1 MSELPAA
8 QHRRLQSWA
17 TRAIANGWL
26 AENALDAVDSA
37 SGANP
42 GQLFDESARPLVVGL
57 FGGTGVGKSSLLN
70 RLAGQ
75 NVARAS
81 AERPTSRD
89 ITVFI
94 HRSISVD
101 RLPDAFPM
109 QRMRTAL
116 HNNDDYRQ
124 IMFIDMPDFD
134 SVEQSNRELV
144 ELWMPH
150 LDVVLYV
157 VSPERYRDDMGW
169 QLLQRH
175 ASEHAWLFVI
185 NQWDRGDE
193 AQLTDF
199 THILETRGLSNPL
212 IFCTDCANPQH
223 APGSDSQIATD
234 DFLPLQKTLIE
245 LSDQQ
250 IVHALQKYGVLA
262 RLQQLKSQSD
272 PWLNALDDQPTL
284 DALPARWGET
294 LEKQQLRLREAMLL
308 PIEQAAQ
315 TYVDDTPFWRSLFGL
330 SSQKEPAQM
339 SAAQQTAASLAP
351 TITDRLDTVLTQF
364 INQQAHESQLPL
376 TALNNA
382 FQGAR
387 TTLTD
392 GVELKLQNSLSLAL
406 LHPGKIWHR
415 RAHKLMGRLC
425 LLLPLASLGWI
436 SYRVVS
442 GFVAGSSDPSA
453 YLNSNFAINGALL
466 IGVSW
471 LLPAMAHTYLRPS
484 TEAAARQGM
493 HNGMNGVVEHMD
505 GHALDALE
513 KLSNESAQLR
523 LDYLALWSEW
533 PGGQSIDMP
542 EAVQR
547 MLSDKLFNSHNAENI
562 NKTGDQSADTL
573 RVLDVRANT
582 QSSTDAAPLS

>member
-8 QHRRLQSWA
+8 QHRRLHSWG
-17 TRAIANGWL
+17 TRAITDGWL
-26 AENALDAVDSA
+26 ADNACDALGSD

-199 THILETRGLSNPL
+199 TKILETRGLSDPMV
-212 IFCTDCANPQH
+212 FCTDCAHPLH
-223 APGSDSQIATD
+223 APGSNPQTATD
-234 DFLPLQKTLIE
+234 DFLALQTTLIE
-245 LSDQQ
+245 SSDQQ

-272 PWLNALDDQPTL
+272 PWLDALGDQSTL
-284 DALPARWGET
+284 DALPTRWGET
-294 LEKQQLRLREAMLL
+294 LEAQRLSIKEATLL

-315 TYVDDTPFWRSLFGL
+315 TYVDDTPFWRSLLGL
-330 SSQKEPAQM
+330 SSQKAHAQI
-339 SAAQQTAASLAP
+339 SAAQQTSAALAP
-351 TITDRLDTVLTQF
+351 TLTDRLDTVLTQF

-376 TALNNA
+376 KALNKA
-382 FQGAR
+382 FQEAR
-387 TTLTD
+387 EVLTN
-392 GVELKLQNSLSLAL
+392 GVELKLQNALSLAL

-415 RAHKLMGRLC
+415 RLHKLMGRLC

-453 YLNSNFAINGALL
+453 YLNSNFAINGGLL

-471 LLPAMAHTYLRPS
+471 LLPAMAHTYLNPS
-484 TEAAARQGM
+484 TEAAAKQGM
-493 HNGMNGVVEHMD
+493 NKGVSDIIEQVD
-505 GHALDALE
+505 GQALDALQS
-513 KLSNESAQLR
+513 LSSESTQLR
-523 LDYLALWSEW
+523 ADYLALWSEW
-533 PGGQSIDMP
+533 PVAQSDDMP

-547 MLSDKLFNSHNAENI
+547 MLTDKLFNAHNANSSHSA
-562 NKTGDQSADTL
+562 GDQSVEAL